1 VEYGFLSLHRGTS
14 EWSVQGLGASA
25 AGLVEGAL
33 GSGLRVVVVEEEEEE
48 EEHPLHPR
56 GQGGGD
62 DDGPAAAAGQG
73 QGLKELLEER
83 VPVLSG
89 SGVRRVGG
97 ELEGSGWAG
106 KTVGVGRVLG
116 RWFRFREGGWAARE

>member
-1 VEYGFLSLHRGTS
+1 VVYGFLSLHRGTS

-62 DDGPAAAAGQG
+62 DDGHAAAAGQG

-83 VPVLSG
+83 VPVLSR

>member
-1 VEYGFLSLHRGTS
+1 VVYGFLSLHRGTS

-33 GSGLRVVVVEEEEEE
+33 GSGFRVVVVEEEEE
-48 EEHPLHPR
+48 HLLHPR

-62 DDGPAAAAGQG
+62 DDGPAAAAG

>member
-1 VEYGFLSLHRGTS
+1 VVYGFLSLHRGTS

-33 GSGLRVVVVEEEEEE
+33 GEGFRVVVVEEEKLS
-48 EEHPLHPR
+48 HSR
-56 GQGGGD
+56 GQGD
-62 DDGPAAAAGQG
+62 NDSPAAG

-89 SGVRRVGG
+89 SSVRRVGG
-97 ELEGSGWAG
+97 ELEGSGWVG

-116 RWFRFREGGWAARE
+116 RWFRFREGEWAVKE

>member
-1 VEYGFLSLHRGTS
+1 MVYDFLSLHRGTS

-25 AGLVEGAL
+25 AALVEGAL
-33 GSGLRVVVVEEEEEE
+33 GEGFRIVVVEG
-48 EEHPLHPR
+48 EHPLHST
-56 GQGGGD
+56 GQGGD
-62 DDGPAAAAGQG
+62 DDGLGAEPSGM
-73 QGLKELLEER
+73 KELLEER

-97 ELEGSGWAG
+97 ELEGSGWAA

-116 RWFRFREGGWAARE
+116 RWFRFREGEWAAKE